1 VRLHEAGCFTWTE
14 WADTLAGVLREVRER
29 GEPDDGSR
37 YYDHWLAALEWLVT
51 AKHLL
56 DAAAIDRRKVA
67 WAEAYR
73 STPHGQPVVLPTSV
87 A

>member
-1 VRLHEAGCFTWTE
+1 M
-14 WADTLAGVLREVRER
+14 
-29 GEPDDGSR
+29 
-37 YYDHWLAALEWLVT
+37 ALERLVT

-56 DAAAIDRRKVA
+56 DAGAIDRRKMA

-73 STPHGQPVVLPTSV
+73 STPRGQPVVLPHGV

>member
-1 VRLHEAGCFTWTE
+1 M
-14 WADTLAGVLREVRER
+14 ER
-29 GEPDDGSR
+29 
-37 YYDHWLAALEWLVT
+37 LVT

-73 STPHGQPVVLPTSV
+73 ATPHGQPMVLPTG
-87 A
+87 AT

>member
-1 VRLHEAGCFTWTE
+1 MASIG
-14 WADTLAGVLREVRER
+14 A
-29 GEPDDGSR
+29 R
-37 YYDHWLAALEWLVT
+37 YYEHWLMALERLVT

-73 STPHGQPVVLPTSV
+73 STPHGQPVVLPTG
-87 A
+87 AT